1 MKPEKLFI
9 KKIRETTQEKPF
21 ENPAVQGFFEKWLEI
36 NDDISVEFVDR
47 RTWEEK
53 RRENKILESSEG
65 KKILYLPTDLQL
77 WEIIGVVEAIDRDT
91 FAHDPEK
98 QKRNKEKIINLG
110 NLLINSAIYIAR
122 RIDSIEE
129 GKEFAQALAE
139 EFYRYGILLVTGKEP
154 EGQIKI
160 EDLKEIDLTEEQ
172 TKEVDMFLAGKELYA
187 RIKER
192 TERNQED
199 EEKLRVR
206 KLSQF
211 FRIMQ
216 KAFSRQDSPPQR
228 KEGKVAKERI
238 EPEEERKPWESKT
251 PIHDAFLERVE
262 QAIERTIKKP
272 ERELLLS
279 VFLRGTEE
287 LLREMKVPQS
297 IRGAKKLLLIIM
309 NKLFKM
315 GGINLPQIQET
326 LYDVLEIPKLKQE
339 LEEVRKRGDK
349 NEIAAKEREIA
360 DKIQEK
366 VSSYE
371 YQLESNNPKEMIINN
386 ALNCVGASI
395 LAGRFM
401 EEVGLNYLV
410 GDLPDH
416 SLLFLITEDGKLE
429 LRDCTPG
436 GKRTIELNE
445 KNIEGATLKEII
457 GVSKSSS
464 PENYKTFYIKGID
477 MPINVFPPSYGQMIQ
492 LLNNIGV
499 SLARIGEYEKAV
511 ETYKKIIE
519 LNHKNSR
526 TYYNIGA
533 SLINLGRYEE
543 AIEVYKR
550 AIKLNPNDY
559 NSYYGM
565 GFSLSKLGRYEE
577 AIEVYKRAIGL
588 NPELKS
594 RLEPVIKNLEKMI
607 ANKS

>member
-1 MKPEKLFI
+1 MNPEQLLR
-9 KKIRETTQEKPF
+9 KKIRETTQKRPF
-21 ENPAVQGFFEKWLEI
+21 ENPAVQGFFEKWLDI
-36 NDDISVEFVDR
+36 NDTISVEFVPR
-47 RTWEEK
+47 KTWEEN
-53 RRENKILESSEG
+53 RGQILKSSDG
-65 KKILYLPTDLQL
+65 KKFLYLPRDLQL
-77 WEIIGVVEAIDRDT
+77 WEIIGVIEAIDRDT

-172 TKEVDMFLAGKELYA
+172 TKEVDMFLAGKELYT

-216 KAFSRQDSPPQR
+216 KAFSRQQR
-228 KEGKVAKERI
+228 KEGKVAKERK
-238 EPEEERKPWESKT
+238 EPEEKRKPWESKT

-279 VFLRGTEE
+279 VFLRGTEK
-287 LLREMKVPQS
+287 LLREMKAPQS

-401 EEVGLNYLV
+401 EEVGLKYLV
-410 GDLPDH
+410 GDLPNH
-416 SLLFLITEDGKLE
+416 SFLFLITEDGKLE

-457 GVSKSSS
+457 DVSKSSS
-464 PENYKTFYIKGID
+464 PENYKTFYIKGIKT
-477 MPINVFPPSYGQMIQ
+477 PINVLPPSYGQMIQ
-492 LLNNIGV
+492 VLNNIGV

>member
-1 MKPEKLFI
+1 MESEKLFR

-122 RIDSIEE
+122 RIDSIEK

-216 KAFSRQDSPPQR
+216 KAFSPQQR
-228 KEGKVAKERI
+228 KEGK
-238 EPEEERKPWESKT
+238 EEERKPWESKT
-251 PIHDAFLERVE
+251 PILNAFLERVE
-262 QAIERTIKKP
+262 QAIKRTIKKP

-297 IRGAKKLLLIIM
+297 IRGAEEQILII
-309 NKLFKM
+309 NNINNFFEESD
-315 GGINLPQIQET
+315 INLPQIQET

-395 LAGRFM
+395 LAGRLM
-401 EEVGLNYLV
+401 EEVGLRYLV
-410 GDLPDH
+410 GDLPYH
-416 SLLFLITEDGKLE
+416 SFLFLITEDGKLE
-429 LRDCTPG
+429 WRDCTPG
-436 GKRTIELNE
+436 VKRTIELNE
-445 KNIEGATLKEII
+445 EIIEGATIKEII
-457 GVSKSSS
+457 DVSKSSS
-464 PENYKTFYIKGID
+464 PENYITFYIKGID
-477 MPINVFPPSYGQMIQ
+477 MPIHVFPPPYGQMIQ

-499 SLARIGEYEKAV
+499 SLARIGEHEKAI

-519 LNHKNSR
+519 LNNKDYR
-526 TYYNIGA
+526 AYYNMGI
-533 SLINLGRYEE
+533 SFYKLGRYEE
-543 AIEVYKR
+543 SIEAYKR
-550 AIKLNPNDY
+550 AIELNPYDY
-559 NSYYGM
+559 KAYYNM
-565 GFSLSKLGRYEE
+565 GVSFHKLGRYEE
-577 AIEVYKRAIGL
+577 AIEAYKKAKEL
-588 NPELKS
+588 NTEDPKLKS
-594 RLEPVIKNLEKMI
+594 KLNTIIDDLEKMI